1 MEEMALRPQK
11 EKKDKVSKRQE
22 LQQAI
27 DQLNAQLTILNSV
40 PTDSFPVGTVVVFSS
55 DNNTRHWYYRKL
67 NNELWTTMLFKSK
80 EEKPLEEWILQT
92 TQSDIGY
99 FEVYVLTVAE
109 TPFYASS

>member
-55 DNNTRHWYYRKL
+55 NNNTRHWHYRKL
-67 NNELWTTMLFKSK
+67 VNELWTPMAYNSK
-80 EEKPLEEWILQT
+80 KELPLEEWILQAKQT
-92 TQSDIGY
+92 DIGY